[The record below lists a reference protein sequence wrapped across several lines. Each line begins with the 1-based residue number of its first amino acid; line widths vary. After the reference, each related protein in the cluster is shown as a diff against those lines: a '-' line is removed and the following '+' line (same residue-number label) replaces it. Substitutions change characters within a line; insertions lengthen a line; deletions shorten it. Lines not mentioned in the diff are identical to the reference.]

1 MITGWHRPTKII
13 VHTDR
18 IIHNIQEQKKRL
30 PKETEIYGVVKANG
44 YGHGAVEVAKAAL
57 KAGVSGFCVSMLDEA
72 LQLRDAG
79 ITSPILVLNM
89 LEPEYLHLASE
100 HHLAITCGNEEWL
113 QEVLAYLKENPLKEP
128 VSLHLKIDSGMGRI
142 GFFEKESL
150 LKAYEEIKQ
159 ANDLE
164 LEGIFTHFAT
174 ADEEDF
180 DYYNHQLQHFK
191 ALLEV
196 IPVLPKY
203 VHSSNSAT
211 ALWHEAGVGN
221 LVRMGISMYG
231 LNPSGKALKETFP
244 LQPAL
249 ELESALIQVKEV
261 DKGAKISYG
270 KTYQAPETEW
280 IGTIP
285 IGYADGWLRGMQG
298 FEVLVDGKKCPIVGR
313 VCMDQLMILLPKK
326 YPLGTK
332 VTLIGENNGQK
343 ICAQDVADYLNTIH
357 YEVCC
362 QLSDRL
368 PRVYQEK

>member
-1 MITGWHRPTKII
+1 MITGWHRPTKIV

-79 ITSPILVLNM
+79 ITSPILILNM
-89 LEPEYLHLASE
+89 FEPKYLHLASE
-100 HHLAITCGNEEWL
+100 HHLAVTCGNEEWL
-113 QEVLAYLKENPLKEP
+113 QEVFAYLKDHPLKNP

-142 GFFEKESL
+142 GFFEKDSL

-180 DYYNHQLQHFK
+180 DYYNYQLQHFK
-191 ALLEV
+191 SLLEV

-203 VHSSNSAT
+203 VHSSNSAA

-261 DKGAKISYG
+261 DEGAKIGYG
-270 KTYQAPETEW
+270 KTYQAPKTEW
-280 IGTIP
+280 IGTVP
-285 IGYADGWLRGMQG
+285 IGYADGWLRGLQG

-343 ICAQDVADYLNTIH
+343 ICVQDVADYLKTIH